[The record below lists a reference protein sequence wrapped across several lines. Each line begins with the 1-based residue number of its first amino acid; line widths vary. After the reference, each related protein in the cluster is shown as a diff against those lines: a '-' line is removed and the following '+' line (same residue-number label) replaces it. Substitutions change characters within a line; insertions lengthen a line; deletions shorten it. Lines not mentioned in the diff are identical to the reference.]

1 MSLFYD
7 KFFENTIYNLQNKD
21 VINMDNQNTIL
32 QVDNLTKNFTVNVGY
47 FLAKKLGNIRAV
59 DSISFDVRQ
68 GETFGL
74 VGESGCGKTTA
85 GRIIAGLIPADS
97 GRVIF
102 RGDDIFKLPPEKFR
116 TVRRE
121 IQMIFQDPLSSLN
134 PRMTIFDT
142 ISEPLLVHNAFPG
155 SEFRTRAS
163 QALEEVNLSPELL
176 DRYPHQLSGGQRQ
189 RVLIARSLILSP
201 SFIVADEPV
210 SALDV
215 SIQAQILN
223 LLLELQSRKNFSCL
237 FVSHDLAVIKYV
249 CKRVGVMYMGRIV
262 EIGPAEE
269 LFNEPLHPY
278 TKALKK
284 SSPDIKKMDTGYTI
298 SGNIP
303 DPTTPPTGC
312 TFHPRCPEAFNKCR
326 QEKPELKEVSP
337 SRLTACHLYQ
347 ELLASL
353 Q

>member
-1 MSLFYD
+1 MTKMMD
-7 KFFENTIYNLQNKD
+7 KMIE
-21 VINMDNQNTIL
+21 QNTIL

-47 FLAKKLGNIRAV
+47 FLAKKLGVIRAV
-59 DSISFDVRQ
+59 DNISFNVRQ

-97 GRVIF
+97 GKVIF
-102 RGDDIFKLPPEKFR
+102 KGEDISTLSPEKTR
-116 TVRRE
+116 EVRRE
-121 IQMIFQDPLSSLN
+121 IQMVFQDPLSSLN
-134 PRMTIFDT
+134 PRMTIFET
-142 ISEPLLVHNAFPG
+142 ISEPLLVHKVIAG
-155 SEFRTRAS
+155 AEFRERAS
-163 QALEEVNLSPELL
+163 QALEEVNLNTELL

-189 RVLIARSLILSP
+189 RILIARSLILSP

-223 LLLELQSRKNFSCL
+223 LLMELQERKNFSCL
-237 FVSHDLAVIKYV
+237 FVSHDLAVIRYA
-249 CKRVGVMYMGRIV
+249 CKRVGVMYFGRIV
-262 EIGPAEE
+262 EIGPAED

-284 SSPDIKKMDTGYTI
+284 SSPDIRKMDTGYTI

-303 DPTTPPTGC
+303 DPTKPPAGC
-312 TFHPRCPEAFNKCR
+312 AFHPRCPDAFDECSR
-326 QEKPELKEVSP
+326 TKPELMQVSP
-337 SRLTACHLYQ
+337 DRQAACHLYK
-347 ELLASL
+347 
-353 Q
+353 